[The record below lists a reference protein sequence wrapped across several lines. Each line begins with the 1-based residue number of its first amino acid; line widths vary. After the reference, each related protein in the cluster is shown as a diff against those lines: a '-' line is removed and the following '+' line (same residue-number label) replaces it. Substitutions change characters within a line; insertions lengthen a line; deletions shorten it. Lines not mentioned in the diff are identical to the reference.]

1 MDEINYLV
9 LYADGGFG
17 VMPIGDADDDEIFRK
32 LMKVFATDRGY
43 FYDNYQTDT
52 LCVCSAQDVSALV
65 ELDGANDT
73 LKAFASSLQGHGFEL
88 FICWHEHSR
97 ELHDSGVYKNCN
109 MFFEENSR
117 REKMFGPV
125 VLRAQVYQDDAAAA
139 AVEVSAS
146 VALYVAEKIVNAKL
160 YFDG

>member
-1 MDEINYLV
+1 MDELSYLV

-17 VMPIGDADDDEIFRK
+17 VMHIGDADDDEIFRK

-43 FYDNYQTDT
+43 FYDIYQTDT
-52 LCVCSAQDVSALV
+52 VCVCSAQDVSALV
-65 ELDGANDT
+65 KLDGTDDT

-97 ELHDSGVYKNCN
+97 ELYESGVYKDSNI
-109 MFFEENSR
+109 FFENCR

-125 VLRAQVYQDDAAAA
+125 VLRAQMHQDDAAAP
-139 AVEVSAS
+139 AVEVPAL
-146 VALYVAEKIVNAKL
+146 VALYVAEQIAKARL
-160 YFDG
+160 